1 MRVSLAGSWKWRAIL
16 GVTRVCTIFRRR
28 SADTTIHVSVSLAH
42 KRLDI
47 SDDSVLVRLG
57 VTYGVLRR
65 LGYSEETVARCLES
79 IDGVD
84 LEEAHEWVRDLFFFY
99 LHRI

>member
-1 MRVSLAGSWKWRAIL
+1 MCLITLAPR
-16 GVTRVCTIFRRR
+16 
-28 SADTTIHVSVSLAH
+28 
-42 KRLDI
+42 RLDI
-47 SDDSVLVRLG
+47 SDDSILTRLG

-84 LEEAHEWVRDLFFFY
+84 LEEAHEWVRRDYYFTSIKSVMSQRSFS
-99 LHRI
+99 